1 MATQGYVIAKSQST
15 QQYFTSRSSY
25 DRPSWIALDEA
36 TVYATAEIAQAA
48 VTKLFKKG
56 SFAAT
61 VKPLAELALPMT
73 NLSPIHQDSIPT
85 NNVTAK
91 THMNVCGT
99 CSHEPCT
106 CDSEGDD
113 TLEVDGQEVTLKQE
127 SADEDQICPTCSGSG
142 EGMHDGTR
150 CSSCKGS
157 GVEKHDHEEEDFN
170 EPEDEFDEPAGYVR
184 ESGLPTT
191 NDWSG
196 PHDSPADVKASA
208 VKTLGDGAREAIDYI
223 IKHSATGLF
232 WKRINKPVEEAEIKV
247 EPIPVKDPASVADAN
262 KDAGTT
268 VADGDAEAKIKVPA
282 AVLSA
287 LKQKHAEFVKCS
299 NPDDTHD
306 DTRSSHCMTVAA
318 ALQTIIDDLATNT
331 VTGLKMAQVHMT
343 SFMSPISNHI
353 PAIVVK
359 FIAGGGNTLALKDMY
374 DSKWETERR
383 GNN

>member
-61 VKPLAELALPMT
+61 VKPLAELALPIT

-91 THMNVCGT
+91 DHMNVCDT

-106 CDSEGDD
+106 CESEGDD
-113 TLEVDGQEVTLKQE
+113 TLEVDGQEVTLKTE
-127 SADEDQICPTCSGSG
+127 SSDNDAICRSCSGSG

-150 CSSCKGS
+150 CMTCKGS
-157 GVEKHDHEEEDFN
+157 GVDPHSREDN
-170 EPEDEFDEPAGYVR
+170 EDDERVDEA
-184 ESGLPTT
+184 GLPTT

-196 PHDSPADVKASA
+196 PHETPADVKASA
-208 VKTLGDGAREAIDYI
+208 VKTLGADAKEAIDYI
-223 IKHSATGLF
+223 IKHDDDGHF
-232 WKRINKPVEEAEIKV
+232 WKKINKPVEEAEIKV
-247 EPIPVKDPASVADAN
+247 EPIPVKDPAYVVDAN

-268 VADGDAEAKIKVPA
+268 VADGDADAKIKVPA

-299 NPDDTHD
+299 DPDDTHD

-353 PAIVVK
+353 PSIVVK